1 MRGFWLP
8 RYSTVLS
15 IGELETFIYLRRSS
29 FHCTS
34 PAFSF
39 MFNHFSLLARDG
51 VRFLPPKKK
60 KNFTPRTKTWK
71 RAHLTWWI
79 LQKKKGL
86 HCLINNYRLRCCCNS
101 LVIIALLWN
110 LKRNRQHADEFISPC
125 TEFSHHLYWLKSE
138 LWLTITSLQYLFF
151 DVCVPEVQLPPLSVS
166 HYTILS
172 GALHWWRKLDFMPT
186 ILVILQPNEHKYLPH
201 DYCHPWEKDYAWEL
215 QEIFHAE
222 VLT

>member
-8 RYSTVLS
+8 CYSTVLS

-39 MFNHFSLLARDG
+39 MFNHSSLLARDG
-51 VRFLPPKKK
+51 VRFLLKKK
-60 KNFTPRTKTWK
+60 SLKFHSKNKNLKKSSPDMMNFT
-71 RAHLTWWI
+71 
-79 LQKKKGL
+79 KKKGL
-86 HCLINNYRLRCCCNS
+86 HCLINNYRLKCCCNS

-110 LKRNRQHADEFISPC
+110 LKRNRQHTDEFISPC
-125 TEFSHHLYWLKSE
+125 TEFSRHLYWLKSE
-138 LWLTITSLQYLFF
+138 LWLTITSLQYLCF
-151 DVCVPEVQLPPLSVS
+151 DVCAPEVQLPPLSVS
-166 HYTILS
+166 HDTILS